1 MNKDEFIKR
10 YYNFLMETGL
20 NSNQV
25 RVGSGGV
32 LLLLNLR
39 NSTQDLDLEL
49 TFEVYRDL
57 VSRWELKVTK
67 FYKQSGEHELA
78 VWDDFIDLHAE
89 PDLEDG
95 VFIDGVWAATVEKTL
110 ELKRCL
116 NREKDQKDIV
126 ALEKLLN

>member
-1 MNKDEFIKR
+1 MNRDEFIKR
-10 YYNFLMETGL
+10 YFNFLVETGL
-20 NSNQV
+20 SSNQV

-39 NSTQDLDLEL
+39 SSTQDLDLEL
-49 TFEVYRDL
+49 TSEVYRDL
-57 VSRWELKVTK
+57 VSRWDLKITK

-78 VWDDFIDLHAE
+78 VWDNFIDLHIE

-95 VFIDGVWAATVEKTL
+95 VFIDGVWSATVEKTL

-116 NREKDQKDIV
+116 NREKDQRDIV
-126 ALEKLLN
+126 ELEKLLN